1 MFKLLDYLSRQLKP
15 LRITE
20 RELCPSSALSEWLGF
35 DMGTR
40 CIPLTPAAYG
50 ELIKLFKPFGK
61 DYIAEGYLLPDTVRI
76 ISCRLV
82 LLTLEGQETHEVLYD
97 VRTNTYGI
105 AIGDGFKPLEGL
117 VPYTCPPTGL
127 MVAVG
132 TVVDLGTRAK
142 LAIYLPNDLYVKWAR
157 AVISNNIEGALDVVK
172 VMRAVVA
179 GYEKTVEALRSQ
191 LVSAFADQAT
201 TIEGIFQQYFRPLET
216 AERVL
221 KTERERGGGRPQPAP
236 P

>member
-1 MFKLLDYLSRQLKP
+1 MYKLLDYLSRQVKS
-15 LRITE
+15 LRINE
-20 RELCPSSALSEWLGF
+20 RELCPSSPWSEWLGF
-35 DMGTR
+35 DIGTK
-40 CIPLTPAAYG
+40 CIPLTPASYG

-76 ISCRLV
+76 ISCRV
-82 LLTLEGQETHEVLYD
+82 ILLTLEGQETHEVLYD

-117 VPYTCPPTGL
+117 LPYSCPASGII
-127 MVAVG
+127 VGIG
-132 TVVDLGTRAK
+132 TVVDLQTRAK
-142 LAIYLPNDLYVKWAR
+142 MVVYLPNDLYVKWAR
-157 AVISNNIEGALDVVK
+157 AVISNNVEGAMEVVK
-172 VMRAVVA
+172 VLKSVVA

-201 TIEGIFQQYFRPLET
+201 TVESIFQQYFRPLEA
-216 AERVL
+216 AEKALV
-221 KTERERGGGRPQPAP
+221 KEKERGPGRPAPAP